1 MIVRPHDR
9 ASVLRE
15 NRLTSMFSWLGKK
28 RKATTE
34 MVTEA
39 PEPTVREA
47 LLSERPSDIFAR
59 WADDGSLA
67 TVLPDL
73 DALRKV
79 SQLPAHRDNAFIHT
93 LKVVDAIE
101 PTPVRRWAAL
111 LHDIGKGPTF
121 IETPE
126 GRSRFFDHDRVGT
139 VMAAEI
145 MSEHGEDV
153 QAIEAVQ
160 RLVSLHMRPIAYRP
174 EWTDAAVRRLV
185 EEAEEGRGR
194 EGWDDL
200 LALARADLRG
210 YLPEPID
217 RGLWVLQ
224 SLEERRRQIDEA
236 DIQDAHLSLLGPRSP
251 LDGTELLALAERE
264 PGPWVGQLKDFLR
277 NEVEAKRLGQEDKAA
292 AAELAR
298 HWLET
303 HPG

>member
-1 MIVRPHDR
+1 MTN
-9 ASVLRE
+9 L
-15 NRLTSMFSWLGKK
+15 FSWLGKK
-28 RKATTE
+28 RKAPAE
-34 MVTEA
+34 VVPVG

-139 VMAAEI
+139 VMAADI
-145 MSEHGEDV
+145 MSEHGADPV
-153 QAIEAVQ
+153 TIEAVQ

-174 EWTDAAVRRLV
+174 EEWTDAAVRRLV

-236 DIQDAHLSLLGPRSP
+236 EAQGERLSSLGPRSP
-251 LDGTELLALAERE
+251 LDGTELLALSSRE
-264 PGPWVGQLKDFLR
+264 PGPWVGQLKDYLCQ
-277 NEVEAKRLGQEDKAA
+277 EVEAQRLGQDDKTA

-298 HWLET
+298 RWLET